1 MLDTL
6 KQHYF
11 IDRYPWI
18 RRMMLIVSENVK
30 EHNSFS
36 NIIMVSWKM
45 VIIIFISSLQ
55 RWRNVPAHLK
65 LYADWPSDPPREL
78 HQCGTLAGGGK
89 VLRASWSVLH
99 PSPYDLDQHFY
110 SAELVSYLE
119 GLQRGVSSRISPV
132 TNGASSPPHLIN
144 GPAKTSRKGQVM
156 GAMFIFVEIRL
167 I

>member
-1 MLDTL
+1 
-6 KQHYF
+6 
-11 IDRYPWI
+11 
-18 RRMMLIVSENVK
+18 MLIVSENVK

-65 LYADWPSDPPREL
+65 LHADRSSNPPREL

-89 VLRASWSVLH
+89 VLRASWSVL
-99 PSPYDLDQHFY
+99 SSTLLSACDQHLY
-110 SAELVSYLE
+110 PSELVSYLE
-119 GLQRGVSSRISPV
+119 GLQRGASQRISPA
-132 TNGASSPPHLIN
+132 TNGASSPPHPIN

-156 GAMFIFVEIRL
+156 GAMFIFVKIRL
-167 I
+167 CSYIS